1 MLVTEGDRPA
11 KLLFFAQADAN
22 LLRVDAQ
29 TTKYSDKEFFDAI
42 WNTNPSDR
50 KAPKYNFARAALVGS
65 LRGLGAIQTL
75 RVDVTPFRL
84 LSPLPCPES
93 ASRATIAT
101 RGQYDAHGGRR

>member
-1 MLVTEGDRPA
+1 M
-11 KLLFFAQADAN
+11 
-22 LLRVDAQ
+22 LRVEAQ
-29 TTKYSDKEFFDAI
+29 TTKRLPPAHSDKEFFDAI

-50 KAPKYNFARAALVGS
+50 KARKYNFPRAALVGS

-93 ASRATIAT
+93 ASRATAAK
-101 RGQYDAHGGRR
+101 RGHYDAHGGRR